1 MNAYKLISAVFEI
14 KELVEEESTD
24 GNICTKCTR
33 ATASARQV
41 FCPRTGNVIHNFR
54 RSIATA

>member
-24 GNICTKCTR
+24 GNWQHMYEMHQGYCQCQTSFLPT
-33 ATASARQV
+33 
-41 FCPRTGNVIHNFR
+41 HW
-54 RSIATA
+54 